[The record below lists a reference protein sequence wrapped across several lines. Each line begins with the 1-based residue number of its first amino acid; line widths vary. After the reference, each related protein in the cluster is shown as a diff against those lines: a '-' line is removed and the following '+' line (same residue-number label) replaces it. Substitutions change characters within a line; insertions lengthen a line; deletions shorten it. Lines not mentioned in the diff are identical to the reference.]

1 VIEVR
6 EGRRSPYRVR
16 RLEGKLSAS
25 FRVKAAAELQDALWR
40 RWGDQIP
47 VLVDREPKI
56 PSPLEARLLSPGRRE
71 LSAVLLAELLSAHPA
86 RDEARAPASN
96 DGALLGEYIVDFFPK
111 WAQGK
116 VVLRGVSDK
125 PKARKTI
132 EIVHDGLHRIVFE
145 TQWQRDERGW
155 RVRDAA
161 GRLIGLGWGK
171 TAAAWIPLRDFDMEH
186 VLALAERVDDEE
198 IGKEIWRKVRSFL
211 KQLID
216 YAKLRNDYPRE
227 RANPVTLV
235 PAPAQTGVR
244 LVRRPYLPE
253 IVEEIRADFLEL
265 EALVHAGVRRARGR
279 AVETPAGVP
288 VPPVAGFGQTS
299 ADLVEAI
306 AYGGFRPGEI
316 LAVLGR
322 HFAPVDLGE
331 QYVHVCQRNV
341 DGQIVPGTKSKRYP
355 DKDVYLLG
363 PLPVTMARRA
373 AAAGLDDALFP
384 YPGTNRLW
392 TESDYRN
399 WREDYFVPIA
409 RSHGLG
415 SESDDP
421 YALRHIY
428 ATLRIAAHHPTLY
441 IESSMGTGLV
451 GRVYGGVIRRYEGKG
466 PLDVDREI
474 RNARAAAAARRRF
487 AADGSRLQL
496 RRRRTIGSSKSTENT
511 IL

>member
-1 VIEVR
+1 MIEVR

-25 FRVKAAAELQDALWR
+25 FRVRAAAELQDVLWR

-47 VLVDREPKI
+47 VLADREPKI
-56 PSPLEARLLSPGRRE
+56 PPTLEARLLSPGQRE
-71 LSAVLLAELLSAHPA
+71 LSTMLLAELLAAHPTRNEIPTPA
-86 RDEARAPASN
+86 KADEP
-96 DGALLGEYIVDFFPK
+96 LLGEYIVDFFPK
-111 WAQGK
+111 WAAGK
-116 VVLRGVSDK
+116 VVLRGASDT

-132 EIVHDGLHRIVFE
+132 DIVQDGLHRIVFE
-145 TQWQRDERGW
+145 TQWKRDERGW
-155 RVRDAA
+155 RVRDEG
-161 GRLIGLGWGK
+161 GRVIDLGWGS
-171 TAAAWIPLRDFDMEH
+171 TAAAWIPLRDFDIEH
-186 VLALAERVDDEE
+186 VLALAEKVDDEG

-216 YAKLRNDYPRE
+216 YAKLRNDYPRD

-265 EALVHAGVRRARGR
+265 EALFQAGVRRARGR
-279 AVETPAGVP
+279 SVETPAGVP
-288 VPPVAGFGQTS
+288 VPPVVGFGQTS

-322 HFAPVDLGE
+322 HYAPADLGE

-341 DGQIVPGTKSKRYP
+341 DGQVVRGTKSRRYP

-363 PLPVTMARRA
+363 PLPATMARRV
-373 AAAGLDDALFP
+373 AAAGPDDALFP
-384 YPGTNRLW
+384 YPGTDRFW
-392 TESDYRN
+392 TESEYRN

-451 GRVYGGVIRRYEGKG
+451 GKVYGGVIRRYEGKG
-466 PLDVDREI
+466 PLNIDAEI
-474 RNARAAAAARRRF
+474 EAARDAALAKHRRVRS
-487 AADGSRLQL
+487 A
-496 RRRRTIGSSKSTENT
+496 
-511 IL
+511 

>member
-25 FRVKAAAELQDALWR
+25 FRIKAAAELQDALWR

-47 VLVDREPKI
+47 VLVDQEPKI
-56 PSPLEARLLSPGRRE
+56 PPALEAQLLSPGRRE
-71 LSAVLLAELLSAHPA
+71 VSTVLLAELLAAHPA
-86 RDEARAPASN
+86 RSATRAPAKE
-96 DGALLGEYIVDFFPK
+96 DEPLLGEYIVDFFPK

-116 VVLRGVSDK
+116 VVLRGASDT

-132 EIVHDGLHRIVFE
+132 DIVQDGLHRIVFE
-145 TQWQRDERGW
+145 TQWKRDDHGW
-155 RVRDAA
+155 RVRDEA
-161 GRLIGLGWGK
+161 GRVIDLGWGS

-186 VLALAERVDDEE
+186 VLALAEKVEDEG

-216 YAKLRNDYPRE
+216 YAKLRNDYPRD

-253 IVEEIRADFLEL
+253 IVEQIRADFLEL
-265 EALVHAGVRRARGR
+265 EALFQAGVRRARGR
-279 AVETPAGVP
+279 SVETPGGVP

-322 HFAPVDLGE
+322 HHAPPDLGE
-331 QYVHVCQRNV
+331 HYVHVCQRNV
-341 DGQIVPGTKSKRYP
+341 DGQVVRGTKSRRYP

-363 PLPVTMARRA
+363 PLPATMARRA
-373 AAAGLDDALFP
+373 ATAGPEDPLFP
-384 YPGTNRLW
+384 YPGTDRLW
-392 TESDYRN
+392 TESEYRN

-415 SESDDP
+415 TESDDP

-451 GRVYGGVIRRYEGKG
+451 GKVYGGVIRRYEGKG
-466 PLDVDREI
+466 PLNIDAEI
-474 RNARAAAAARRRF
+474 EAART
-487 AADGSRLQL
+487 AAHAK
-496 RRRRTIGSSKSTENT
+496 RRRSRSA
-511 IL
+511 

>member
-25 FRVKAAAELQDALWR
+25 FRSKAAAELQDALWR

-47 VLVDREPKI
+47 VLVDQEPKI
-56 PSPLEARLLSPGRRE
+56 PPALEAQLLSPGRRE
-71 LSAVLLAELLSAHPA
+71 VSTVLLAELLAAHPA
-86 RDEARAPASN
+86 RSATRAPAKE
-96 DGALLGEYIVDFFPK
+96 DEPLLGEYIVDFFPK

-116 VVLRGVSDK
+116 VVLRGASDT

-132 EIVHDGLHRIVFE
+132 DIVQDGLHRIVFE
-145 TQWQRDERGW
+145 TQWKRDDHGW
-155 RVRDAA
+155 RVRDEA
-161 GRLIGLGWGK
+161 GRVIDLGWGS

-186 VLALAERVDDEE
+186 VLALAEKVEDEG

-216 YAKLRNDYPRE
+216 YAKLRNDYPRD

-253 IVEEIRADFLEL
+253 IVEQIRADFLEL
-265 EALVHAGVRRARGR
+265 EALFQAGVRRARGR
-279 AVETPAGVP
+279 SVETPAGVP

-322 HFAPVDLGE
+322 HHAPPDLGE
-331 QYVHVCQRNV
+331 HYVHVCQRNV
-341 DGQIVPGTKSKRYP
+341 DGQVVRGTKSRRYP

-363 PLPVTMARRA
+363 PLPATMARRA
-373 AAAGLDDALFP
+373 ATAGPDDPLFP
-384 YPGTNRLW
+384 YPGTDRLW
-392 TESDYRN
+392 TESEYRN

-415 SESDDP
+415 TESDDP

-451 GRVYGGVIRRYEGKG
+451 GKVYGGVIRRYEGKG
-466 PLDVDREI
+466 PLNIDAEI
-474 RNARAAAAARRRF
+474 EAARKAALAKRR
-487 AADGSRLQL
+487 
-496 RRRRTIGSSKSTENT
+496 SSH
-511 IL
+511 IA

>member
-6 EGRRSPYRVR
+6 QGRRSPYRVR
-16 RLEGKLSAS
+16 RLEGRLSAS

-47 VLVDREPKI
+47 VLVDREPTI
-56 PSPLEARLLSPGRRE
+56 APGLEARLLTPGLRE
-71 LSAVLLAELLSAHPA
+71 LPTVLLAELLAAHPA
-86 RDEARAPASN
+86 RNETRAVAT
-96 DGALLGEYIVDFFPK
+96 DGPLLGEYIVDFFPK
-111 WAQGK
+111 WAEGK
-116 VVLRGVSDK
+116 VVLRGASGT

-132 EIVHDGLHRIVFE
+132 EIVQDGLHRIVFE
-145 TQWQRDERGW
+145 TQWRRDERGW
-155 RVRDAA
+155 RVRDEA
-161 GRLIGLGWGK
+161 GRPIDLGWGK
-171 TAAAWIPLRDFDMEH
+171 GAAAWIPLRDFDMEH
-186 VLALAERVDDEE
+186 VLALAEKVDDEG
-198 IGKEIWRKVRSFL
+198 IGKEIWRKARSFL

-216 YAKLRNDYPRE
+216 YAKLRNDYPRN

-235 PAPAQTGVR
+235 PAPLQTGVR
-244 LVRRPYLPE
+244 LVRKPYLPE

-265 EALVHAGVRRARGR
+265 EALFQAGVRRARGR
-279 AVETPAGVP
+279 RVQTPAAVP
-288 VPPVAGFGQTS
+288 VPPVAGYGETS

-322 HFAPVDLGE
+322 HCAPADLGQE
-331 QYVHVCQRNV
+331 YVHVCQRNV
-341 DGQIVPGTKSKRYP
+341 DGQIVPGTKSTRYP

-363 PLPVTMARRA
+363 PFAATMARRA
-373 AAAGLDDALFP
+373 AQAGPDGFLFP
-384 YPGTNRLW
+384 YPGTDRLW

-415 SESDDP
+415 VESDDP

-451 GRVYGGVIRRYEGKG
+451 GKVYGGVIRRYEGRG
-466 PLDVDREI
+466 PLDVEAEIEGARKAALAKRPRE
-474 RNARAAAAARRRF
+474 RRWPFAEVRGRA
-487 AADGSRLQL
+487 
-496 RRRRTIGSSKSTENT
+496 
-511 IL
+511 